1 MNLGLDRD
9 ALGEAAEARAGVVPG
24 RHRPLAVFGF
34 DGDGGASRRGQ
45 SAILASCLCL
55 TVFLGTGSCK

>member
-1 MNLGLDRD
+1 MPQGSPLK
-9 ALGEAAEARAGVVPG
+9 ARAGVVPG

-34 DGDGGASRRGQ
+34 DADGGASRRGQ
-45 SAILASCLCL
+45 SAILAGGLCL